1 MLENTQNIYVVDV
14 PAAPIDAA
22 CHENI
27 EMATNL
33 GASYTGFF
41 FHNKKNWYE
50 MKAMQFARVECV
62 KYLYEAALP
71 VVIVWKILK
80 LIQSACCVLIKI
92 HKLFRLETIN

>member
-41 FHNKKNWYE
+41 FHNKK
-50 MKAMQFARVECV
+50 
-62 KYLYEAALP
+62 
-71 VVIVWKILK
+71 K
-80 LIQSACCVLIKI
+80 LVRDESNAVC
-92 HKLFRLETIN
+92 

>member
-71 VVIVWKILK
+71 VTQRISDEDRMHPTEYVNAGG
-80 LIQSACCVLIKI
+80 SS
-92 HKLFRLETIN
+92 RRS